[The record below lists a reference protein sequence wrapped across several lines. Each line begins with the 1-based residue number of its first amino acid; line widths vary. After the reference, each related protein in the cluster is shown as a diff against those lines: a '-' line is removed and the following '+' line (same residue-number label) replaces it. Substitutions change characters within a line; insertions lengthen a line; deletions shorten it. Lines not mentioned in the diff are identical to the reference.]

1 MIKDQ
6 GFRQRS
12 KTLPSKQH
20 NCNGFNGHSLQNG
33 QSSPGHVV
41 DTNSI
46 ARSLKHSTSVDLATS
61 VSLDLKNESKV
72 LVLYTGGTIGM
83 VRNHAGVLVPE
94 ANAMEANIRRIV
106 TMHDEQYSQ
115 MRFGGGGAGG
125 VAPGDL
131 LPLVL
136 PGVPG
141 HKRVIYTIC
150 EYDPLLDSSNMTMD
164 DWIQIAKDIRESYH
178 SFDGFVI
185 LHGTDTLAYTSSA
198 LSFMLENL
206 GKPVIVTGSQIPAFE
221 TRSDGRDNLVGALI
235 MAGNYCIPEVTVYFN
250 HKLLRGNRTVKVSAG
265 SLHAFESPNC
275 TPLASV
281 GISIQVDNKAVWRP
295 GTISALTVQSRL
307 CRDVVL
313 LRLFPSIRTE
323 TIRHFLAPPIRG
335 VVLQCYGAGNMPS
348 NREDIIQALTEAASN
363 GAIIVSCTQVKEL
376 ADNLFSKFNIYS
388 LQCSHGAVSGIYET
402 GKALID
408 AGVIP
413 GSDITPE
420 AALTKLSYVLAKDN
434 WDLNMKRRAM
444 EFCVRGEMTAQ
455 FEAVHPATQEIVDN
469 QQHRLELIEQV
480 SRAMKLTTDQEMAS
494 LKAVLFPSLV
504 NSLAHVGDIS
514 KLTALESYE
523 ADWSAADY
531 SGRTALHTAATSGNE
546 EVVRCD
552 VLHISCDHV

>member
-1 MIKDQ
+1 METFEEQQQMIKDQ

-12 KTLPSKQH
+12 KTLPSKKH
-20 NCNGFNGHSLQNG
+20 SCNDHSLQNG
-33 QSSPGHVV
+33 LSSPGHVV

-275 TPLASV
+275 SPLASV

-348 NREDIIQALTEAASN
+348 NREDIIEALTEAASN

-376 ADNLFSKFNIYS
+376 ADNPFSKFNI
-388 LQCSHGAVSGIYET
+388 
-402 GKALID
+402 
-408 AGVIP
+408 
-413 GSDITPE
+413 
-420 AALTKLSYVLAKDN
+420 
-434 WDLNMKRRAM
+434 
-444 EFCVRGEMTAQ
+444 
-455 FEAVHPATQEIVDN
+455 
-469 QQHRLELIEQV
+469 
-480 SRAMKLTTDQEMAS
+480 
-494 LKAVLFPSLV
+494 
-504 NSLAHVGDIS
+504 
-514 KLTALESYE
+514 
-523 ADWSAADY
+523 
-531 SGRTALHTAATSGNE
+531 
-546 EVVRCD
+546 
-552 VLHISCDHV
+552 